1 MARFGRDFVRAATQP
16 AYLEGLFSAAKD
28 ISGLPARAAAA
39 QQQASLQK
47 GLFGLEQMAL
57 SGDLTPEMYKEAVG
71 SYTQLMKQNPAQADE
86 IRKSLA
92 SVGASV
98 REQDKTRSK
107 IQANNSLSDIQ
118 TRMTA
123 LYSDPTI
130 DSAEQEE
137 EAAKLRLEFETV
149 KEENPDIDFSSFTNW
164 DVRSQNAGITI
175 ASRIKEQED
184 DVERERIRSNLSTRS
199 IDERTKYIQEEYN
212 GPLSDY
218 AVTIAN
224 SLNAFDERVKAREE
238 EATNRKQN
246 FNSSIE
252 NLEESLEK
260 LPVGLKQELTKELN
274 DVRQLQTT
282 GIRNGVWITTRLQQ
296 VALEKLNGI
305 DARIESFKD
314 RRYVADERS
323 VRDAEIKISALS
335 SQINNPPENSAELGR
350 LARLAA
356 IEGGENRAFK
366 DLSGAKQQE
375 YLKRARQ
382 KQLEN
387 HNNAINR
394 DISVNRAIIN
404 AIKGDEESSEDSY
417 SAYDVEITEAMA
429 EYPGKTR
436 TEIIAALQ
444 RAKIIP
450 TDSSGTVSEE
460 VIEAPQLSEE
470 EALSIWFGKEG
481 EGFDLIESV
490 KESVQGSLSKAAV
503 NTRVYKKFTD
513 GSGGDLRGVSTSDLE
528 MVVNDNNKFTPRIKA
543 ELVRRRAQNG

>member
-1 MARFGRDFVRAATQP
+1 MAKFSQTFLQGLLQP
-16 AYLEGLFSAAKD
+16 SYQEGLFTTAQGIGQA
-28 ISGLPARAAAA
+28 PQMRALQ

-98 REQDKTRSK
+98 REQEKTRSK

-130 DSAEQEE
+130 DSAKQEE

-164 DVRSQNAGITI
+164 DVRSQNAGIAI
-175 ASRIKEQED
+175 ASRIKEQGD

-199 IDERTKYIQEEYN
+199 IDERTRYIQEEYN

-218 AVTIAN
+218 AVTMAN
-224 SLNAFDERVKAREE
+224 SLNAFDERAKAREE

-252 NLEESLEK
+252 NLEKSLEN
-260 LPVGLKQELTKELN
+260 LPVGLKQDLTKQLD

-305 DARIESFKD
+305 DSRIESFKE

-356 IEGGENRAFK
+356 IEGGENRDFK
-366 DLSGAKQQE
+366 DLSGAKQQK
-375 YLKRARQ
+375 YLQRARQ
-382 KQLEN
+382 RQLEN

-404 AIKGDEESSEDSY
+404 AIKGDA
-417 SAYDVEITEAMA
+417 AYDVEITEAMA

-436 TEIIAALQ
+436 AEVIAALQ

-450 TDSSGTVSEE
+450 TDSSVTVSEE

-470 EALSIWFGKEG
+470 EALAIWFGKEG

-490 KESVQGSLSKAAV
+490 KESVRGSLSKAAV
-503 NTRVYKKFTD
+503 NTRVYKKFSD

-528 MVVNDNNKFTPRIKA
+528 MVVNDDNKFTPKIKA
-543 ELVRRRAQNG
+543 ELARRRAQNG